1 MKTSLT
7 CERKESPKSRK
18 HRDPYRINP
27 QRNTLRHI
35 VIKMTKIT
43 DRERMLKATREKQ
56 KITYRGIPIRLSADF
71 LAETL
76 QARRDWHN
84 ILKVMKEK
92 NLQTRILYPAR
103 LSFRP
108 DGEIKPFTHKQK
120 LKEFTITKPALQ
132 QMLKELL

>member
-1 MKTSLT
+1 
-7 CERKESPKSRK
+7 
-18 HRDPYRINP
+18 
-27 QRNTLRHI
+27 
-35 VIKMTKIT
+35 
-43 DRERMLKATREKQ
+43 MLKATREKQ

-120 LKEFTITKPALQ
+120 LKEFTITKAALQ
-132 QMLKELL
+132 QRLKELL